1 MSIERGLAEALAG
14 ARLRADR
21 SNDPLHAALSQAD
34 TLKILRQAAVLHGLN
49 AEAVMTSYSKGG
61 PLADLISKVIGAEVR
76 SSPRRGRPPKLA
88 QTWVAFVSVVRHMRL
103 GLSQEAA
110 VARVAEELDV
120 SESTVRSQYERTRD
134 RDGVDPAS
142 VPSSSIVAL
151 YADPRSRR

>member
-1 MSIERGLAEALAG
+1 MSRERGLAEALAS
-14 ARLRADR
+14 ARLRAER
-21 SNDPLHAALSQAD
+21 SDDPAHGALSQID
-34 TLKILRQAAVLHGLN
+34 TLTILRQAALLHGLN
-49 AEAVMTSYSKGG
+49 AEAVVTSYSQGG

-88 QTWVAFVSVVRHMRL
+88 ETWVAFVSVVRHMRL

-110 VARVAEELDV
+110 VARVALELDV
-120 SESTVRSQYERTRD
+120 LEPTVRSQYERTRD

-151 YADPRSRR
+151 YADPRPRR